1 MPPDPLYTRG
11 DYVLIEKL
19 FVIEDSLRAKMLESP
34 IVARVA
40 ENRGHTSLG
49 YAYVLTIPNEHV
61 LPNSAGVCYW
71 ESDILCKTEDPDEL
85 LWKIWGDQ

>member
-40 ENRGHTSLG
+40 EIEG
-49 YAYVLTIPNEHV
+49 
-61 LPNSAGVCYW
+61 
-71 ESDILCKTEDPDEL
+71 ILRWVTL
-85 LWKIWGDQ
+85 MS